1 MNKISLGAFIGMTMA
16 LCATVRSIPTL
27 AAAGWL
33 QITFMIFAVLFFAWP
48 VTAIAGEL
56 STLLPGEGGP
66 QLWVKKGLGER
77 WGMVTAWLLWAMMF
91 AGMVMVATGLWPMLC
106 IAFGRPELTG
116 DIFYSMICVL
126 VLYWIITILNLNFNM
141 AKIGGNIGV
150 WLGIYIPAVM
160 IFVLGIAVAF
170 KIGLNPLGGLDV
182 FSFAK
187 LVPNIADMSSLK
199 YLVAIAFIFTGI
211 EISSVFIPQL
221 ENPVKNYPKGLMAA
235 LIAMVVINLANGL
248 LVANVVPKGTL
259 ELANVAQPVLIAC
272 QILGLPTIIAN
283 IFAFM
288 VFIGVMLQLSAW
300 VTGPAR
306 SMTQVAREGLFP
318 AWFNFHKVNK
328 FGVSKSVIFAQSIGI
343 SLFTLLYVVIG
354 NVNAVFLTLTNVTA
368 VVYSIAYIFIAIAI
382 VKLRYDMPNAERAY
396 RIGKSGNGL
405 AILYAVLLIA
415 SIVGMTAATLSTT
428 AMRDMIIIVVISL
441 VLFFAPLI
449 IYAFKKPSW
458 KERIDADLKK

>member
-1 MNKISLGAFIGMTMA
+1 MNKLALGTFIGMTMA
-16 LCATVRSIPTL
+16 LVANVRSIPTM